1 MTNGTGSAHGR
12 AGVGRGWRHGGCVGR
27 PGRTSND
34 VWVLAGLLVL
44 AVLLRLPD
52 LATRGTWDADQGH
65 DMLVLR
71 AFVREGLVPLLGPP
85 TSIGDFHHGAWYYYL
100 LSPAAVLTGGD
111 SALAVV
117 ALIALAGVAAVGVT
131 WWLARAIGGPV
142 AGATAGFLMAISI
155 SAIDES
161 TFIWNPNLIA
171 LSSSVALAGA
181 WRAWT
186 TGRPRWWLLAAVGT
200 ALTMQLHVLGVT
212 LLPVVAALFVAD
224 LRRSPAG
231 TGRESVARMG
241 LVALGIL
248 AVAYV
253 PLAVHELTADL
264 SETRAIIDYLAG
276 GAGDGAVALPVRL
289 GIVGLRVVGW
299 PLTGLITAGFLP
311 TVATALVVGL
321 VAWRW
326 RTRGALARER
336 VAVRWMVL
344 GLAWSVLA
352 LTLVAPSLATVVA
365 GLPNDHYHAFADPI
379 VFVLVGLGV
388 AGLVRGGGQG
398 GRHDRVARPGLVV
411 AALIV
416 FSLAGWNLTRLPP
429 AVAVDG
435 GYPAAESGA
444 RRVEAALAAAGVG
457 AGAPLVVRSLPDFK
471 STEAMAYPLVRLG
484 RRVDAA
490 TPQGPAPGSVRGVP
504 AGLRSPLVLL
514 CDDLFVTPI
523 GAACGGPAEARITP
537 DAGSPAF
544 GALLDR
550 FEVAPG
556 RFVSV
561 YRPAGAVIPP

>member
-1 MTNGTGSAHGR
+1 MTDGTGSTE
-12 AGVGRGWRHGGCVGR
+12 
-27 PGRTSND
+27 RTAAER
-34 VWVLAGLLVL
+34 VVLAGLLVL
-44 AVLLRLPD
+44 AALLRLPD

-71 AFVREGLVPLLGPP
+71 AFVRDGLVPLLGPP

-117 ALIALAGVAAVGVT
+117 VLIALAGVAAVGVT
-131 WWLARAIGGPV
+131 WWLARAMGGPV

-155 SAIDES
+155 AAIDES

-186 TGRPRWWLLAAVGT
+186 TRRPRWWLLAAVGT
-200 ALTMQLHVLGVT
+200 ALTMQLHVLSVT

-231 TGRESVARMG
+231 TGRGSVARMG

-253 PLAVHELTADL
+253 PLAVHELTADF

-276 GAGDGAVALPVRL
+276 GAGNGAVALPVRL

-311 TVATALVVGL
+311 AVAATALVVGL

-326 RTRGALARER
+326 RTRGASSRER
-336 VAVRWMVL
+336 VAVRWLGL
-344 GLAWSVLA
+344 GLAWSVVALA
-352 LTLVAPSLATVVA
+352 VVAPSLSTVVA

-388 AGLVRGGGQG
+388 AGLVHGGGQG
-398 GRHDRVARPGLVV
+398 GRHEDGRQDERLADRQDDRIARPGLGV

-416 FSLAGWNLTRLPP
+416 FVLAGWNLTRLPP
-429 AVAVDG
+429 GVAADG

-457 AGAPLVVRSLPDFK
+457 TDAPVVVRSLPDFK
-471 STEAMAYPLVRLG
+471 STEAMAYPLVRFG

-514 CDDLFVTPI
+514 CDDLFAASI

-537 DAGSPAF
+537 EAGSPAF
-544 GALLDR
+544 GALMDR

-561 YRPAGAVIPP
+561 YRPAAP

>member
-1 MTNGTGSAHGR
+1 M
-12 AGVGRGWRHGGCVGR
+12 
-27 PGRTSND
+27 
-34 VWVLAGLLVL
+34 
-44 AVLLRLPD
+44 
-52 LATRGTWDADQGH
+52 
-65 DMLVLR
+65 
-71 AFVREGLVPLLGPP
+71 
-85 TSIGDFHHGAWYYYL
+85 
-100 LSPAAVLTGGD
+100 
-111 SALAVV
+111 

-155 SAIDES
+155 AAIDES

-171 LSSSVALAGA
+171 MSSSVALAGA

-231 TGRESVARMG
+231 TGRGSVARMG

-253 PLAVHELTADL
+253 PLAVHELTADF

-311 TVATALVVGL
+311 AVAATALLVGL

-326 RTRGALARER
+326 RTRGASSRER
-336 VAVRWMVL
+336 VAVRWLGL
-344 GLAWSVLA
+344 GLAWSVVALA
-352 LTLVAPSLATVVA
+352 VVAPSLSTVVA

-388 AGLVRGGGQG
+388 ARLVRGGGQG
-398 GRHDRVARPGLVV
+398 GRHEDDHEDGHQADRQEDGISRPGLVV

-416 FSLAGWNLTRLPP
+416 FAFAGWNLTRLPP
-429 AVAVDG
+429 AAAVDG

-444 RRVEAALAAAGVG
+444 RRVEAVLAAAGVG
-457 AGAPLVVRSLPDFK
+457 GAAPLVVRSLPDFK

-484 RRVDAA
+484 RKVDAA
-490 TPQGPAPGSVRGVP
+490 TPQGPAPGSVRGVS
-504 AGLRSPLVLL
+504 AGLRSSLVLL
-514 CDDLFVTPI
+514 CDDLFAAAI

-537 DAGSPAF
+537 EAGSPAF

-561 YRPAGAVIPP
+561 YRPAAP